1 VSTVVP
7 SNADLVREVQRLL
20 PNAIT
25 PALSPSSKGN
35 DLFEAFLFMLVLD
48 AATSIG
54 ATIRYEDPYE
64 TTTRTLTLRTSPGRI
79 YTTSPPYTHAVLRFD
94 GADPLEAHVG
104 IYVSGRSTVAHE
116 CDVAVIHKAEA
127 QRARAEGVHPRSSKA
142 RFTVEA
148 KFYATPLGIALA
160 REFTGLRS
168 DLSAQT
174 SLFVTN
180 TTAENVA
187 RLLSHR
193 CPVESYHPHVLPQS
207 EAAADFRS
215 TARKA
220 LQRYVSQ

>member
-1 VSTVVP
+1 VSANVP
-7 SNADLVREVQRLL
+7 SNADLLREVRRLL

-35 DLFEAFLFMLVLD
+35 DLFEAFLFILVLD
-48 AATSIG
+48 AARSMG
-54 ATIRYEDPYE
+54 ATASYEDPRG
-64 TTTRTLTLRTSPGRI
+64 TPTRALTLRTSPGRI
-79 YTTSPPYTHAVLRFD
+79 YTTSPAYTHAVLAFD

-104 IYVSGRSTVAHE
+104 IYVAGRSTVAHE
-116 CDVAVIHKAEA
+116 CDVAVIDKAEA
-127 QRARAEGVHPRSSKA
+127 QRARAQGVHPRSSKA

-180 TTAENVA
+180 TTAESVA

-193 CPVESYHPHVLPQS
+193 CPVESYHPHVLPRS

-220 LQRYVSQ
+220 LQRYVAQ

>member
-1 VSTVVP
+1 MSTTFP
-7 SNADLVREVQRLL
+7 SNNDLIAEIRRLL
-20 PNAIT
+20 PSAIT

-35 DLFEAFLFMLVLD
+35 DLFEGFLFMLVID
-48 AATSIG
+48 AAKSVG
-54 ATIRYEDPYE
+54 AKVTYEDPHE
-64 TTTRTLTLRTSPGRI
+64 TPTRTLTLRTSPGRI
-79 YTTSPPYTHAVLRFD
+79 YTTSPAYTHAVFGFG

-104 IYVSGRSTVAHE
+104 IYVAGRSTVAHE
-116 CDVAVIHKAEA
+116 CDVAVITKAEA
-127 QRARAEGVHPRSSKA
+127 QRARTLGVHPRSSKA

-148 KFYATPLGIALA
+148 KFYSTPLGIALA

-180 TTAENVA
+180 TTAESVA

-215 TARKA
+215 MARKA
-220 LQRYVSQ
+220 LQRYIAQ

>member
-1 VSTVVP
+1 VSTGVP
-7 SNADLVREVQRLL
+7 SNADLVREVRRLL
-20 PNAIT
+20 PSAIT
-25 PALSPSSKGN
+25 PALSASSKGN

-48 AATSIG
+48 AAKSMG
-54 ATIRYEDPYE
+54 ATIRYEDPRE
-64 TTTRTLTLRTSPGRI
+64 TATRTLTLRTSPGRI
-79 YTTSPPYTHAVLRFD
+79 YTTSPAYTHAALAFD
-94 GADPLEAHVG
+94 GVDPLEAHVG
-104 IYVSGRSTVAHE
+104 IYLAGRSTVAHE
-116 CDVAVIHKAEA
+116 CDVAVIDKAEA
-127 QRARAEGVHPRSSKA
+127 QRARAQGVHPRSSKA

-180 TTAENVA
+180 TTAESVA

-193 CPVESYHPHVLPQS
+193 CPVESYHPHVLPRS

-220 LQRYVSQ
+220 LQRYVAQ

>member
-1 VSTVVP
+1 VSTNVP
-7 SNADLVREVQRLL
+7 SNGDLIREIRRLL
-20 PNAIT
+20 PNTIT

-35 DLFEAFLFMLVLD
+35 DLFEGFLFMLVLD
-48 AATSIG
+48 AARSMH
-54 ATIRYEDPYE
+54 ARVRYEDPQE
-64 TTTRTLTLRTSPGRI
+64 VPTRTLTLRTSPGRI
-79 YTTSPPYTHAVLRFD
+79 YTTAPAYTHAVLEFD

-104 IYVSGRSTVAHE
+104 IYVAGRSTVAHE
-116 CDVAVIHKAEA
+116 CDVAVIDKAEA
-127 QRARAEGVHPRSSKA
+127 QRSRMQGVHPRSSKA

-148 KFYATPLGIALA
+148 KFYSTPLGIALA

-180 TTAENVA
+180 TTAESVA
-187 RLLSHR
+187 RLLSHQ
-193 CPVESYHPHVLPQS
+193 CPVESYHPHVLPHS

-220 LQRYVSQ
+220 LQRYVAQ

>member
-1 VSTVVP
+1 MSANLP
-7 SNADLVREVQRLL
+7 SNADLVREIGRLL

-35 DLFEAFLFMLVLD
+35 DLFEGFLFMLVLD
-48 AATSIG
+48 AAKSLN
-54 ATIRYEDPYE
+54 ATVRYEDSNE
-64 TTTRTLTLRTSPGRI
+64 VSTRVLTLRTSPGRI
-79 YTTSPPYTHAVLRFD
+79 YTTSPAYTHAALEFD

-104 IYVSGRSTVAHE
+104 IYVAGRSTVAHE
-116 CDVAVIHKAEA
+116 CDVAVIDKTEA
-127 QRARAEGVHPRSSKA
+127 QRARMQGVHPRSSKA

-148 KFYATPLGIALA
+148 KFYSTPLGIALG

-180 TTAENVA
+180 TTAESVA

-193 CPVESYHPHVLPQS
+193 CPVGSYHPHVLPQS

-215 TARKA
+215 MARKA